1 MHFKS
6 WTEDDVRNNLGP
18 GGTLYRQNQ
27 SAEPFRS
34 IEDQLKQ
41 RRIYSVRP
49 FFFDCNLLYRFH
61 QDTPGADLNLARRYE
76 EQFRRIFTAA
86 AGGVQPSVKNTREF
100 VAFYNV
106 HRCWLQDA
114 PSVAEDRSSALKCST
129 FSVYFAVPPFLSC
142 SSGTNIRYQP

>member
-1 MHFKS
+1 VCYKS
-6 WTEDDVRNNLGP
+6 WTKDDVHNNLGP
-18 GGTLYRQNQ
+18 GGILYRENQ
-27 SAEPFRS
+27 SAEPFLS

-41 RRIYSVRP
+41 KRIYSVRP
-49 FFFDCNLLYRFH
+49 FFFDYNSLYRFH

-76 EQFRRIFTAA
+76 EQFRRIFTAT

-114 PSVAEDRSSALKCST
+114 PSVAEDSSSTLKRST
-129 FSVYFAVPPFLSC
+129 FSMYFAVPPFLSC
-142 SSGTNIRYQP
+142 PSGNNIRYQQ